1 MNNSHNERMTKE
13 VKEDALGEAL
23 AKAKQMSL
31 TEAKAIYGEN
41 FETYKTIKEMR
52 ARGWGVQVRIK
63 MTMRSC
69 GFKHQDFYYEFLHY
83 PKKGVR

>member
-1 MNNSHNERMTKE
+1 MNNSHQDPITQAA
-13 VKEDALGEAL
+13 KEDALGEAL
-23 AKAKQMSL
+23 AEAKTMSL
-31 TEAKAIYGEN
+31 AEAKAVYGED
-41 FETYKTIKEMR
+41 FQVTKTVREMR

-83 PKKGVR
+83 PKGVR